1 MNTAYSSIIAEDS
14 EIRQRALA
22 VPPPQALAEEE
33 RQALRVRV
41 KQLLRERN
49 AVLVAHYY
57 TENDLQM
64 LADETGGCVSD
75 SLEMARFGHAHAA
88 SIIVVAG
95 VRFMGETAKIL
106 NPEKQILMPTL
117 EAECSLDLSCPADS
131 FNAFCNEHPDRTVVV
146 YANTSAEVKARA
158 DWVVTSSIATKIIR
172 HLHEK
177 GEKILWAPDRYL
189 GGYIQKVTG
198 ADMLLWQGSCIVH
211 DEFKSRELIKL
222 HSQYPDAAILVHPE
236 SPLEVIN
243 QADLVGSTTEIIR
256 AAKERKNDTFIVATD
271 RGIFYK
277 MKQAAPDKHFIIAPT
292 GGNSASCGSCAHCPW
307 MGMNNLKNL
316 VRTLENGHNEIQVD
330 ADIGRQA
337 MVSVKRMLDFAESL
351 KTPATGEA
359 NIASPA

>member
-1 MNTAYSSIIAEDS
+1 MNTPQPSIIVDDS

-22 VPPPQALAEEE
+22 VPLPRVLDEAE
-33 RQALRVRV
+33 RQTLIARI
-41 KQLLRERN
+41 KHLLQEKN

-57 TENDLQM
+57 TEDDLQM

-75 SLEMARFGHAHAA
+75 SLEMARFGHAHPA
-88 SIIVVAG
+88 STVIVAG

-106 NPEKQILMPTL
+106 NPEKRVLMPSL

-131 FNAFCNEHPDRTVVV
+131 FNAFCDEHPDRTVVV

-158 DWVVTSSIATKIIR
+158 DWVVTSSIATKIVR

-211 DEFKSRELIKL
+211 DEFKARELVKL
-222 HSQYPDAAILVHPE
+222 HSKHPDAAVLVHPE
-236 SPLEVIN
+236 SPLDVIN

-256 AAKERKNDTFIVATD
+256 AATEMKNNTFIVATD
-271 RGIFYK
+271 SGIFYK

-292 GGNSASCGSCAHCPW
+292 GGIGASCGSCAHCPW
-307 MGMNNLKNL
+307 MGMSSLENLL
-316 VRTLENGHNEIQVD
+316 HTLETGENEIQLD
-330 ADIGRQA
+330 PALGKQA
-337 MVSVKRMLDFAESL
+337 MVSVKRMLEFAKGL
-351 KTPATGEA
+351 KTPATAEA

>member
-1 MNTAYSSIIAEDS
+1 MNTAHPSIIVDDL
-14 EIRQRALA
+14 EIRQQALA
-22 VPPPQALAEEE
+22 VQRPQPLSDHE
-33 RQALRVRV
+33 RQ
-41 KQLLRERN
+41 QLVARIKLQLKEKN

-57 TENDLQM
+57 TEDDLQM

-75 SLEMARFGHAHAA
+75 SLEMARFGHAHSATT
-88 SIIVVAG
+88 IVVAG

-106 NPEKQILMPTL
+106 NPEKQILMPVL
-117 EAECSLDLSCPADS
+117 EAECSLDLSCPANS
-131 FNAFCNEHPDRTVVV
+131 FNAFCDEHPDRTVVV

-158 DWVVTSSIATKIIR
+158 DWVVTSSIATKIVR

-198 ADMLLWQGSCIVH
+198 ADMLMWQGSCIVH
-211 DEFKSRELIKL
+211 DEFKARELIKL
-222 HSQYPDAAILVHPE
+222 HSKHPDAAVLVHPE
-236 SPLEVIN
+236 SPLDVIN

-256 AAKERKNDTFIVATD
+256 AATTMKNDTFIVATD

-292 GGNSASCGSCAHCPW
+292 GGEGASCGSCAHCPW
-307 MGMNNLKNL
+307 MASNSLENLAQ
-316 VRTLENGHNEIQVD
+316 TLEHSSNEVQLD
-330 ADIGRQA
+330 PQLGKQA
-337 MVSVKRMLDFAESL
+337 MVSVKRMLDFAKSL
-351 KTPATGEA
+351 KAPVTGEA

>member
-1 MNTAYSSIIAEDS
+1 MNTAHPSIIVDDS
-14 EIRQRALA
+14 EIRQQALA
-22 VPPPQALAEEE
+22 VQRPQPLTEE
-33 RQALRVRV
+33 RRQQLIARI
-41 KQLLRERN
+41 KQLLKEKN

-57 TENDLQM
+57 TDDDLQM

-75 SLEMARFGHAHAA
+75 SLEMARFGHAHPA
-88 SIIVVAG
+88 STIVVAG

-106 NPEKQILMPTL
+106 NPEKQVLMPTL

-131 FNAFCNEHPDRTVVV
+131 FRAFCDEHPDRTVVV

-158 DWVVTSSIATKIIR
+158 DWVVTSSIATKIVH

-189 GGYIQKVTG
+189 GGYIQKVTD
-198 ADMLLWQGSCIVH
+198 ADILLWQGSCIVH
-211 DEFKSRELIKL
+211 DEFKARELIKL
-222 HSQYPDAAILVHPE
+222 HSRYPDAAVLVHPE
-236 SPLEVIN
+236 SPLDVIN

-256 AAKERKNDTFIVATD
+256 AATSMKNETFIVATD
-271 RGIFYK
+271 RAIFYK

-292 GGNSASCGSCAHCPW
+292 GGTGASCGSCAHCPW
-307 MGMNNLKNL
+307 MALNSLENLAH
-316 VRTLENGHNEIQVD
+316 TLEQGVNEIQVD
-330 ADIGRQA
+330 PGIGKQA
-337 MVSVKRMLDFAESL
+337 MVSVKRMLDFAQSL